1 MDLRIIVFEDDD
13 AIRQSLTLLLR
24 KNGYEVISASDPT
37 ICPVYSTREE
47 SCSHEDACGDFLLTD
62 NHMPNMTGLEFIE
75 AQSQRWCKGI
85 IANKAVMSGTWSS
98 EEREK
103 AEKLGCK
110 IFTKPFRIE
119 EIIEWLDERKIL
131 IPPSRKLAVL
141 SVRPEPHLV
150 SNTGAGKGSD

>member
-1 MDLRIIVFEDDD
+1 MELRIIVIEDDD

-37 ICPVYSTREE
+37 ICPIYSTLDE
-47 SCSHEDACGDFLLTD
+47 SCPHEDACGDFLLTD
-62 NHMPNMTGLEFIE
+62 NQMPNMTGLEFIE
-75 AQSQRWCKGI
+75 TQSQRECKGI
-85 IANKAVMSGTWSS
+85 VGNKAVMSGSWSS

-131 IPPSRKLAVL
+131 ISPDRKLTVL
-141 SVRPEPHLV
+141 STRPEPPLV
-150 SNTGAGKGSD
+150 S